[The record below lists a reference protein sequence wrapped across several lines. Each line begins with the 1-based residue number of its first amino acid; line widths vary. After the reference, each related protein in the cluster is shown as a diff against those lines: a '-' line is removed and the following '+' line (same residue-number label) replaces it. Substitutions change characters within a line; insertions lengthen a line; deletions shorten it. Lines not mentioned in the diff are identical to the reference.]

1 MTERL
6 FNMKSLILSG
16 VFLFFA
22 VCDSARANYDWSYCN
37 ATGSVNI
44 QNINMKGGQYSSGDE
59 LQKITVPISYTCTTT
74 LSTFGSLVYSTAV
87 SISDLSQVVTALKGR
102 GLGMDIAVQEGS
114 LAPVTF
120 TWRDI
125 QAGISGWSVSKAFGQ
140 RMDAQKTYNRSGTIT
155 VRIFVEQV
163 FKNNFLDINIPES
176 KINIYPYSP
185 SQPGLSVE
193 APTVPFRP
201 LPVSAFNLRFIP
213 DNSGKVIISPSTTI
227 NMGRFYTEYKETLV
241 PREVPFTVTAQQNVG
256 TQIPFVAPL
265 AIEFRTNGLTLADAD
280 STVLLKNTKGE
291 NNGFRL
297 SVMDED
303 NGTPVKFNVK
313 ADMGR
318 ISLDDGAGGRIIK
331 HYKAKV
337 EAIPGAKIK
346 TGDFSAAM
354 TVIVTYL

>member
-1 MTERL
+1 
-6 FNMKSLILSG
+6 
-16 VFLFFA
+16 
-22 VCDSARANYDWSYCN
+22 YDWSYCN

-74 LSTFGSLVYSTAV
+74 WSTFGSLVYSTAV
-87 SISDLSQVVTALKGR
+87 SISDLSQVATALKGR

-125 QAGISGWSVSKAFGQ
+125 QAGISGWSGSKAFGQ

-318 ISLDDGAGGRIIK
+318 ISLDDGAGGKIIK
-331 HYKAKV
+331 KYKAKV
-337 EAIPGAKIK
+337 EAIPGAVIK